1 MPGSVTCPEASLSQ
15 AQTSRAKPQTWKVRV
30 TLHHVKQRDC
40 LRARELL
47 RVQVHL
53 DETLHLNARTSTTL
67 TTTSEDGHVITLPL
81 DQTPLTPN
89 P

>member
-1 MPGSVTCPEASLSQ
+1 
-15 AQTSRAKPQTWKVRV
+15 V
-30 TLHHVKQRDC
+30 TLHHVEQRDC

-47 RVQVHL
+47 LVQVHL
-53 DETLHLNARTSTTL
+53 DETLHLNATTSTTP
-67 TTTSEDGHVITLPL
+67 TTTSVSGHVIKLTL